1 MIKDKVKALFEYLL
15 IDKKNSSLENRL
27 FLSSIVFGIS
37 ISLTGAIV
45 IYFIGKTFT
54 SVTFFALGLTLVLS
68 IGYYFVRFKGIIK
81 PFVIPFIV
89 IINGGFAISWLMVGG
104 INGSNIILGM
114 VVLILGLII
123 VQPASRKY
131 ILIVFILLLIG
142 LYLIQFYRPELI
154 PDFTDPTSR
163 WIDSLSTAIYS
174 SFFIFLIVKFLL
186 NQYSIERSKAEE
198 NGEKLLQ
205 LNDDKDRFISILSH
219 DLKSPF
225 NTLVGFSNVL
235 KEDVR
240 KLSIDQIEEIAVDIN
255 KSARTTYNLLEEILV
270 WARAQQGKF
279 PFNPQRVNLLSVCDY
294 VVEIHQPNANSK
306 GIDLKCSVHDGIFI
320 TADSDMLKTV
330 LRNLVSNAI
339 KFTNDKGTILI
350 NAVRNSEHVIISV
363 SEDGVGIKPDNL
375 SKLFNISQVLST
387 PGTANESGTGLGLL
401 LCKEFVEKHGG
412 RIWAESEFGK
422 GSKFS
427 FTIPLIEKTGN

>member
-1 MIKDKVKALFEYLL
+1 MIKERVRALFDFFLVN
-15 IDKKNSSLENRL
+15 KRNSSLEDRL
-27 FLSSIVFGIS
+27 FLSSVFFVIC
-37 ISLTGAIV
+37 ISLTGAVVLSLIE
-45 IYFIGKTFT
+45 KTFN
-54 SVTFFALGLTLVLS
+54 SVVLFALGLTLILS
-68 IGYYFVRFKGIIK
+68 VGYYFVRFKGIIK
-81 PFVIPFIV
+81 PFIIPFIV
-89 IINGGFAISWLMVGG
+89 LINSSFAISWLMVGG
-104 INGSNIILGM
+104 INGSNIILGI

-123 VQPASRKY
+123 VPPGSRKY
-131 ILIVFILLLIG
+131 ILIIFILLLIC
-142 LYLIQFYRPELI
+142 LYLVQFYRPDLI
-154 PDFTDPTSR
+154 PNFADPTSR

-174 SFFIFLIVKFLL
+174 SFFIFLIIRFLL
-186 NQYSIERSKAEE
+186 NQYSIERNKAEE

-240 KLSIDQIEEIAVDIN
+240 KLSIEQIEEIANDIN

-279 PFNPQRVNLLSVCDY
+279 PFNPQRVNLLNICNY
-294 VVEIHQPNANSK
+294 VVEIHEPNANSK

-320 TADSDMLKTV
+320 MADSDMLKTV

-339 KFTNDKGTILI
+339 KFTNDRGTIVI
-350 NAVRNSEHVIISV
+350 NAVRNSDHIIISV
-363 SEDGVGIKPDNL
+363 SEDGVGIKPESL
-375 SKLFNISQVLST
+375 SKLFNISQVVST
-387 PGTANESGTGLGLL
+387 QGTANESGTGLGLL

-412 RIWAESEFGK
+412 KIWAESEYGK

-427 FTIPLIEKTGN
+427 FTIPMDPFLL